1 MKPISLL
8 IVFVAG
14 LPAQEISVS
23 RDAIWL
29 ETVKRGPMVRA
40 VRGAGTVTSATSV
53 TLNIPESQMEEVRS
67 GQVVDIDPKVSPV
80 LKGRIARLDSV
91 VNGMAG
97 VVVSLPQ
104 RTNLAPGTAVDGTI
118 EVERLDDAVYVGR
131 PVSVRPN
138 SEHELFRIEADGVH
152 ATKVRVRF
160 GPPSVKAIQILG
172 GLQAGDKVIL
182 SDTTAYAQYDR
193 IALK

>member
-152 ATKVRVRF
+152 ATKARVRF